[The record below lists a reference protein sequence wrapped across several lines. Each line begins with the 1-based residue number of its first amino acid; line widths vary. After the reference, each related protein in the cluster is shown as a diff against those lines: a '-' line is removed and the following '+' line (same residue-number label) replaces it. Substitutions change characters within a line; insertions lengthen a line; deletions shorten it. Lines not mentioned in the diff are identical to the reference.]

1 MSEKL
6 IKIVN
11 AVLFYII
18 WWGCILGIKY
28 SQHYLGPLITLLAV
42 GLHLNLIS
50 ETQKESKVV
59 LLCILLALFV
69 ESVNRYSGLLIY
81 EGFLFD
87 NSFFPPLW
95 IICIWVALSI
105 TLNYSMFFLKDR
117 WWLMVICGGIF
128 GPWCYF
134 ASEKLNI
141 LHFSYSP
148 VVSLLILSAVW
159 ALSLPMMYYINKRI
173 YKS

>member
-148 VVSLLILSAVW
+148 VVSLLILSAVC
-159 ALSLPMMYYINKRI
+159 ALSLPMMYYINRRI